1 VFLSTVARQHV
12 DELTRHLA
20 TPDQVDAAILRLQ
33 KYRARS
39 WPKTK
44 LAVALPPDVLREL
57 AAIHNVLVQG
67 DEVII
72 SPASHQAAAIAA
84 AMCSVLGRP
93 AVQEVG

>member
-1 VFLSTVARQHV
+1 
-12 DELTRHLA
+12 
-20 TPDQVDAAILRLQ
+20 
-33 KYRARS
+33 
-39 WPKTK
+39 
-44 LAVALPPDVLREL
+44 VALPPDVLREL